1 MLFSLKLDYPNSHV
15 VIDGLVHMRYIA
27 YFEANMCPINSIHLS
42 SPGHINLTCVLIETA

>member
-27 YFEANMCPINSIHLS
+27 YFEANMCPINSTPVITRS
-42 SPGHINLTCVLIETA
+42 Y